1 VSATR
6 VAGYALARDPA
17 DGILLVRIA
26 PGYPA
31 TGMWTLPGGGV
42 QFGEDPADAT
52 IRELAEETGLQG
64 VVRKLA
70 FVHSGGGTHEDGS
83 AWHAVRIVY
92 EVDIVGGE
100 LRDEVDEST
109 DAAAWFSLA
118 DARQLPIVE
127 VVRAALDHI
136 GQAHA
141 D

>member
-1 VSATR
+1 
-6 VAGYALARDPA
+6 
-17 DGILLVRIA
+17 
-26 PGYPA
+26 
-31 TGMWTLPGGGV
+31 MWTLPGGGV

-64 VVRKLA
+64 VVRSLA
-70 FVHSGGGTHEDGS
+70 FVHSGGGSHEDGS